1 MEQKTTLSRNIT
13 VAGLVA
19 TGISS
24 MIGASI
30 YIVPFMFQKNIPGIG
45 PYLLPAFFVAS
56 IPAVFAALT
65 YAILASAMPRAGGS
79 YVYASRSIHP
89 FWGFIASFAQW
100 FGLSIVIGVVS
111 YMVVPFFRDVC
122 AAMNWIYLIQ
132 FFENSNT
139 KLFLSLALLW
149 LCIGVNIFGVK
160 TYQLTIIGLVIIT
173 FILASIVIVAGFI
186 YSEEDFIQGVLNKD
200 GIVITHLQGKFNW
213 QQFISA
219 SGILFASFIG
229 FDAIAQA
236 GGEAKNPT
244 KNLPR
249 AILITIIL
257 VGLFYIVFTFFKLK
271 SPFFK
276 HFYCPTCF

>member
-1 MEQKTTLSRNIT
+1 MEQTTTLSRNIT

-30 YIVPFMFQKNIPGIG
+30 YIVPFMLQKNVPGIG

-56 IPAVFAALT
+56 IPALFAALT

-89 FWGFIASFAQW
+89 YWGFVASFAQW

-122 AAMNWIYLIQ
+122 AAMEWTNLVQ
-132 FFENSNT
+132 FFENSST
-139 KLFLSLALLW
+139 KLFLSLGLLW
-149 LCIGVNIFGVK
+149 LFIGINIFGIK

-173 FILASIVIVAGFI
+173 FMLASIVIFAGFI
-186 YSEEDFIQGVLNKD
+186 
-200 GIVITHLQGKFNW
+200 
-213 QQFISA
+213 
-219 SGILFASFIG
+219 
-229 FDAIAQA
+229 
-236 GGEAKNPT
+236 
-244 KNLPR
+244 
-249 AILITIIL
+249 
-257 VGLFYIVFTFFKLK
+257 
-271 SPFFK
+271 
-276 HFYCPTCF
+276 

>member
-30 YIVPFMFQKNIPGIG
+30 YIVPFMLQKNIPGIG

-79 YVYASRSIHP
+79 YVYASRSLHP

-122 AAMNWIYLIQ
+122 AAMNWIHLVQ

-139 KLFLSLALLW
+139 KLFLSLGLLW

-173 FILASIVIVAGFI
+173 SENGAIICIQNGDIKLQRFGHFNKKQIVGTISIGCEHIRHKNFR
-186 YSEEDFIQGVLNKD
+186 Y
-200 GIVITHLQGKFNW
+200 
-213 QQFISA
+213 
-219 SGILFASFIG
+219 FIG
-229 FDAIAQA
+229 WQHQD
-236 GGEAKNPT
+236 G
-244 KNLPR
+244 
-249 AILITIIL
+249 
-257 VGLFYIVFTFFKLK
+257 
-271 SPFFK
+271 
-276 HFYCPTCF
+276 